1 MEPRPGIASMMI
13 SIFSIRRRMKGI
25 GRRLPRMQRGIARRI
40 GTFKRAGDAA
50 RRPPLS
56 SRMGIIEMMKM
67 MVSPEILP
75 LSAAIT
81 LFIKFVVMIYFN
93 LFPVDILKPN
103 LFYYIRLQ

>member
-1 MEPRPGIASMMI
+1 
-13 SIFSIRRRMKGI
+13 
-25 GRRLPRMQRGIARRI
+25 
-40 GTFKRAGDAA
+40 
-50 RRPPLS
+50 
-56 SRMGIIEMMKM
+56 MMKM

-81 LFIKFVVMIYFN
+81 LFIKFVVMIYLN